1 MRISHRVQS
10 RIVAKR
16 PLVLLFGV
24 ALSASLALVG
34 TSTADAATGT
44 VSTVPASFTPWLLS
58 SPVNQRTWELQQC
71 GGTMYAVGQFT
82 AIGQG
87 SNRYTR
93 SNAFSFSAT
102 TGAVTSWNPSVSG
115 GGNFVHSVA
124 LSPDCSTAYLGG
136 DFTTVNG
143 IAASN
148 IVAVDTVTGAVRTG
162 FAHSA
167 TNEVDTVQYTHGQV
181 LAGGLFGTINGV
193 ARSRFASL
201 DPTTGAVTGYA
212 NLGIS
217 GAYPNTGTKIYNSQ
231 LSHSGDKMLVEG
243 VFTSVAGL
251 ARQQIFMLDLGATAA
266 TVDPWTSAE
275 FSQACNANLSFY
287 VRGANWSPDDATVY
301 IATTGY
307 KPAAGPGSSTTDP
320 RAGLC
325 DAAAAFPAT
334 SAAVTH
340 KWINYTG
347 CDSYYAVAADANN
360 VYVSGHERW
369 ANNPLG
375 CDAAGPGAVSRPGI
389 ASLTPTTGQATAWN
403 PTRSLG
409 YGTAQLLITTAGL
422 WVASDDYSD
431 GLAQKCGGL
440 TNHGGIC
447 FFPY

>member
-1 MRISHRVQS
+1 M
-10 RIVAKR
+10 
-16 PLVLLFGV
+16 FGV
-24 ALSASLALVG
+24 ALSASLVLVG
-34 TSTADAATGT
+34 HSTADAATGT
-44 VSTVPASFTPWLLS
+44 VSTVPASFTPWLLK
-58 SPVNQRTWELQQC
+58 SPVNQRVWELQQC

-87 SNRYTR
+87 SKTYTR

-102 TGAVTSWNPSVSG
+102 TGAVTSWFPKVTGS
-115 GGNFVHSVA
+115 GNFVHSVA
-124 LSPDCSTAYLGG
+124 LSPDCTTAYLGG
-136 DFTTVNG
+136 SFSTVNG
-143 IAASN
+143 TAAAN
-148 IVAVDTVTGAVRTG
+148 IVAVDTTTGAVRTG
-162 FAHSA
+162 FAHNA

-181 LAGGLFGTINGV
+181 LAGGLFATINGV
-193 ARSRFASL
+193 SRTRFASL
-201 DPTTGAVTGYA
+201 NPTTGAVTNYA
-212 NLGIS
+212 NLSIT

-231 LSHSGDKMLVEG
+231 LSHSGNKMLVEG

-251 ARQQIFMLDLGATAA
+251 PRQQIFMLDLGSTAA
-266 TVDPWTSAE
+266 TVDAWTSAE
-275 FSQACNANLSFY
+275 FSQACNAGLSFY

-307 KPAAGPGSSTTDP
+307 KPASGPGSSTSDP

-334 SAAVTH
+334 SAAVSH

-389 ASLTPTTGQATAWN
+389 ASINPSTGLATSWN

-409 YGTAQLLITTAGL
+409 YGTAQLLVTSAGL
-422 WVASDDYSD
+422 WVASDDYKD
-431 GLAQKCGGL
+431 GLAQKCGGF
-440 TNHGGIC
+440 TNHGSIC

>member
-1 MRISHRVQS
+1 MRTSNRLLA
-10 RIVAKR
+10 RITAKR
-16 PLVLLFGV
+16 PVVLFFGV
-24 ALSASLALVG
+24 ALSTSLALVG
-34 TSTADAATGT
+34 NSTAEAATGT
-44 VSTVPASFTPWLLS
+44 VSTVPASYTPWLLS
-58 SPVNQRTWELQQC
+58 SPANQRVWELQQC
-71 GGTMYAVGQFT
+71 GGTMFAVGQFT

-87 SNRYTR
+87 GKTYTR

-102 TGAVTSWNPSVSG
+102 TGAVTSWFPNVTGS
-115 GGNFVHSVA
+115 GNFVHSVA

-136 DFTTVNG
+136 SFSTVNG
-143 IAASN
+143 TAAAN
-148 IVAVDTVTGAVRTG
+148 IVAVDASTGAVRTG
-162 FAHSA
+162 FAHNA
-167 TNEVDTVQYTHGQV
+167 TNEVDTLQYTHGQV

-193 ARSRFASL
+193 ARTRFASL
-201 DPTTGAVTGYA
+201 DPTSGAVTNYA
-212 NLGIS
+212 NLAIS

-231 LSHSGDKMLVEG
+231 LSHSGNKMLVEG

-251 ARQQIFMLDLGATAA
+251 ARQQIFMLDLGSAAA
-266 TVDPWTSAE
+266 TVDAWTSAE
-275 FSQACNANLSFY
+275 FSQPCSPSLSFY
-287 VRGANWSPDDATVY
+287 VRGANWSPDDASVY

-307 KPAAGPGSSTTDP
+307 KPASGPGSSTSDP

-334 SAAVTH
+334 SRSVSH

-375 CDAAGPGAVSRPGI
+375 CDFAGPGAVSRPGI
-389 ASLTPTTGQATAWN
+389 ASLNPSTGQATSWN

-409 YGTAQLLITTAGL
+409 YGTVQLLLTSAGL
-422 WVASDDYSD
+422 WVASDDFSN
-431 GLAQKCGGL
+431 GLAQKCGGF
-440 TNHGGIC
+440 TNHGSIC